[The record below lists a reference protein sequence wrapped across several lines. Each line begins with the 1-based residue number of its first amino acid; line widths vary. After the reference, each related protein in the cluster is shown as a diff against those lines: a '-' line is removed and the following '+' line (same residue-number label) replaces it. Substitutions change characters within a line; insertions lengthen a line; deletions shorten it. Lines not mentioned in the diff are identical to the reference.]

1 MRKFKLEMPTNG
13 NAFQKFAT
21 NALIL
26 FSIKIMMNM
35 TFVVMVARGV
45 GDVGRW
51 SLAWDTSEGSIRSSI
66 QITYIQ
72 LHSLIYHLVCIA
84 MTLSLVM
91 MDRIEQRRGEGNG
104 QG

>member
-45 GDVGRW
+45 GDVGRLVA
-51 SLAWDTSEGSIRSSI
+51 SLGYFRGFHWIFNSNYIYSI
-66 QITYIQ
+66 T
-72 LHSLIYHLVCIA
+72 
-84 MTLSLVM
+84 
-91 MDRIEQRRGEGNG
+91 
-104 QG
+104 